1 MIASSEQL
9 TESLNQLALQTVLI
23 DPEDVMSLGSI
34 LEQIE
39 KVEALTRETEQADAV
54 ALGRGLRE
62 LVEKIIL
69 NDVPDASRAVEL
81 LNQGVKVLQQQVRP
95 GCGGTPI
102 PEEAAFWEELAGLT
116 GTGRPEPEV
125 EKGREIPGKLEERGG
140 EATASPAAAPGE
152 SACAMAQDLEL
163 VRDFIS
169 EGLEHLD
176 TIEVNLINLEQSPE
190 DKETINAIFRPFHT
204 LKGVSGFLNLQDIH
218 RFSHAVESLLDDA
231 RNEKLTINQ
240 GIIDFIL
247 EAVDFLKKMV
257 LELRTQV
264 EGGGPALTG
273 RDLTPY
279 LQRIEGLR
287 QPQAEKASEAVEG
300 TGEGERKPPSL
311 GEILTAKGLLA
322 PEDIREALAVQAAK
336 KDGKRLG
343 EILVSEEKVKPR
355 QVIEALRD
363 QRKVSGEFAEST
375 VKVDTQKLD
384 NLVDMVGEL
393 VIAQSLVQQNPIVI
407 ALNDPKLSRDFA
419 QLKRITTDLQK
430 IAMSLRMIPI
440 RQTFQK
446 MIRLVRDLARKSDK
460 QVELNM
466 FGEETEIDR
475 NMVEALYDPLV
486 HMIRNAVDHGLEAPA
501 TRRAAGKAETG
512 QVVLQAYQKG
522 GNIVIEI
529 EDDGQGL
536 NREKIVSKA
545 RERGLVADETLL
557 TPFMIDNLIF
567 EPGFSTAEQVTDV
580 SGRGVGMDVVK
591 RAIERLKGKVEV
603 FSEEGR
609 GCRFA
614 IRVPLTLAIMDGII
628 VRIGPERYI
637 IPTVS
642 IKETFRP
649 QPADVS
655 TVQTRGEVVQVRNM
669 LLPLV
674 RLYDLLGV
682 TPQRRE
688 PWEAL
693 VVVVENEGRQ
703 RCLMVDD
710 LVGKQEVV
718 IKNLGEKFK
727 EVKGLAGGAIMG
739 DGRVGLILDINGIF
753 ELHQN

>member
-1 MIASSEQL
+1 MIVSNAQL

-23 DPEDVMSLGSI
+23 DPEDLMSLGAI

-39 KVEALTRETEQADAV
+39 KIGSLCRDADRAAAA
-54 ALGRGLRE
+54 ALGGGLQG

-69 NDVPDASRAVEL
+69 NEIGDAVRAVSL
-81 LNQGVKVLQQQVRP
+81 LSEGVKALQNLIER
-95 GCGGTPI
+95 GCAAADDSGAEAFWKDLADLTGIKPPALGKAALGI
-102 PEEAAFWEELAGLT
+102 PEHRETPQEAASGD
-116 GTGRPEPEV
+116 PP
-125 EKGREIPGKLEERGG
+125 G
-140 EATASPAAAPGE
+140 EASC
-152 SACAMAQDLEL
+152 SLAQDQDLL
-163 VRDFIS
+163 RDFIS

-176 TIEVNLINLEQSPE
+176 TIEVNLINLEQAPG
-190 DKETINAIFRPFHT
+190 DQETINAIFRPFHT

-231 RNEKLTINQ
+231 RNEKLSIDQ
-240 GIIDFIL
+240 DIIDFIL
-247 EAVDFLKKMV
+247 EAVDLLKKMV
-257 LELRTQV
+257 LEVRTRM
-264 EGGGPALTG
+264 ESGRPGTG
-273 RDLTPY
+273 TWDLTAY
-279 LQRIEGLR
+279 LQQIERLRQPPAEGEGLR
-287 QPQAEKASEAVEG
+287 LEEQTNA
-300 TGEGERKPPSL
+300 PSL
-311 GEILTAKGLLA
+311 GEILTSKGLIA
-322 PEDIREALAVQAAK
+322 PEDIQEALKIQAQQQSGK
-336 KDGKRLG
+336 KLG
-343 EILVSEEKVKPR
+343 EILVAEEKVRPR

-363 QRKVSGEFAEST
+363 QRKISGEFSEST

-384 NLVDMVGEL
+384 NLVDLVGEL
-393 VIAQSLVQQNPIVI
+393 VIAQSLVQQNPIVTH
-407 ALNDPKLSRDFA
+407 LNDPKLSRDFG

-446 MIRLVRDLARKSDK
+446 MIRLVRDLARKTDK
-460 QVELNM
+460 LVELQM
-466 FGEETEIDR
+466 HGEETEIDR

-486 HMIRNAVDHGLEAPA
+486 HMIRNAVDHGLEVPA
-501 TRRAAGKAETG
+501 GRQAAGKAETG
-512 QVVLQAYQKG
+512 RLVLQAYQKG

-536 NREKIVSKA
+536 NREKIVRKA
-545 RERGLVADETLL
+545 RERGLITADTPL

-567 EPGFSTAEQVTDV
+567 EPGFSTADRVTDV

-591 RAIERLKGKVEV
+591 RAIERLKGKVDV
-603 FSEEGR
+603 FSEEGQ

-649 QPADVS
+649 RPADVS
-655 TVQTRGEVVQVRNM
+655 TVQTRGEVVQVRRM

-682 TPQRRE
+682 APQRRE

-693 VVVVENEGRQ
+693 VVVVENEGQQ

-727 EVKGLAGGAIMG
+727 AVKGLAGGAIMG